1 MGRKHSRRRMRGSG
15 PEEERM
21 AELSKSRADTLEQ
34 RMNNEKDPVRK
45 EKLGDMWTKSVMQST
60 GFTADAIRTNPEIQK
75 LALTKGVDL
84 KKWVEPILRQAK
96 DAGRRRKTRRTR
108 KAKRGGFVPEGG
120 KAFITH
126 APFPPPDNSFSAFV
140 GTPENSDN
148 SFLLHPSG
156 KKGGKRR
163 SVKRK

>member
-15 PEEERM
+15 PEEDRM
-21 AELSKSRADTLEQ
+21 AELSKSSADRLEQ
-34 RMNNEKDPVRK
+34 LMNNEKDPVRK
-45 EKLGDMWTKSVMQST
+45 EKLEDMWTKSVMQST
-60 GFTADAIRTNPEIQK
+60 GFSANAVRTDPESQK
-75 LALTKGVDL
+75 MALAKGL
-84 KKWVEPILRQAK
+84 NLNKMMEPILRQAK
-96 DAGRRRKTRRTR
+96 NGGRRRKTRRTR

-126 APFPPPDNSFSAFV
+126 APFPPPDNSFGAFV
-140 GTPENSDN
+140 GTPENTDN

>member
-1 MGRKHSRRRMRGSG
+1 
-15 PEEERM
+15 M
-21 AELSKSRADTLEQ
+21 AELSKSQADRLE
-34 RMNNEKDPVRK
+34 RLMNKETNPQRK
-45 EKLGDMWTKSVMQST
+45 EMWEDMWTRAVMHSAA
-60 GFTADAIRTNPEIQK
+60 FSANAMRTNPEMQK
-75 LALTKGVDL
+75 MALAKGINLDL
-84 KKWVEPILRQAK
+84 MVEPILRQGQTG
-96 DAGRRRKTRRTR
+96 GRRRKTRRTR
-108 KAKRGGFVPEGG
+108 KVKRGGFVPEGG

-163 SVKRK
+163 RSVKRK

>member
-1 MGRKHSRRRMRGSG
+1 
-15 PEEERM
+15 M
-21 AELSKSRADTLEQ
+21 AELSKSQADRLEQ
-34 RMNNEKDPVRK
+34 LMNKETNPERK
-45 EKLGDMWTKSVMQST
+45 EKLGDMWTKAVMQST
-60 GFTADAIRTNPEIQK
+60 AFSANAIRTNPEAQK
-75 LALTKGVDL
+75 MALAKGINL
-84 KKWVEPILRQAK
+84 NQMVEPILRQAK
-96 DAGRRRKTRRTR
+96 TGGRRRKTRRTR
-108 KAKRGGFVPEGG
+108 KVKRGGFVPEGG

-163 SVKRK
+163 RSVKRK